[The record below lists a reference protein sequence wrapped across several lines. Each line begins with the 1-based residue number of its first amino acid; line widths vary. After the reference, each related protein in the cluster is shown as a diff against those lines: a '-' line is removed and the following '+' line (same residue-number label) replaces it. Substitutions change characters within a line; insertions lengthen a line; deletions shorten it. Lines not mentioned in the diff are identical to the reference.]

1 MQTLFHEIR
10 YALRTLAKAPG
21 FTVIAVFALA
31 LGIGANTAIF
41 SVVDAVLLR
50 PLPYP
55 DPDRLVLLREST
67 STFPNGSV
75 SYPNYLDWR
84 AGQHSF
90 TDIALVRRE
99 ALNFALAAGGDAAPD
114 RVNGARVT
122 YNYLSILGVKPLIG
136 RDLTEADDQPG
147 SAPVV
152 LIGEA
157 IWRTR
162 FAKSPA
168 VLGRQ
173 VVVDGVQREIV
184 GVLPEK
190 VKFPRLAQIW
200 VPLADLRKEDN
211 VIRRG
216 NHPGFSSLG
225 RLKPGVP
232 LTQAKADL
240 DTIAVALEKQ
250 YPDTNTTRRVSMQLL
265 LEAAVGEYRHNLHL
279 LLGAVACVLLIAC
292 ANVANLQLA
301 RALARLK
308 ELAVRAALGASR
320 WALARQLL
328 AESTLLAIFGGAA
341 GVILAVWSLDT
352 IVALSP
358 QNIPRFQET
367 RIDRTALLFT
377 GVVALVAG
385 VLAGIWP
392 AWRISN
398 TEELSLVLHEAGTR
412 GGSGGAARQRARSA
426 LVVTQVALAVVL
438 LATAGLTLKSFWR
451 AQNEP
456 INFDPHNI
464 LLTTIDLPKA
474 GYDKIDEKGN
484 RVFDDD
490 KSRGFYN
497 QLLERVRG
505 LPGVE
510 AAAIGVNIPFDD
522 SEWDSYFHI
531 TGTPRAEPG
540 KEPSAEINIVSPD
553 YFKVMKMPI
562 IRGRA
567 FGPQETSDKER
578 SRSVII
584 DQTFAERYFPGRDPI
599 GLNIDDNQ
607 RQEEGTDPAAEP
619 KGPPLTI
626 VGMVA
631 RTRNEAPGEANV
643 ESLGFVHMYFS
654 DQQNPA
660 SSNTLMLH
668 VHGGDPK
675 ALVGAVRREV
685 QALDPTLPIGAIATM
700 EENIASSLAT
710 RRLTMTLLGAFAGL
724 ALVLASVGIYGVM
737 ALSTAQRT
745 REMGIRFALGASRA
759 DVLRL
764 ILGQGISLIAIGL
777 LVGLAGAFAASR
789 ALNSLLYGVGALDV
803 PALIGA
809 LFTLAAVALIACY
822 LPARRASLVD
832 PIEALRTE

>member
-1 MQTLFHEIR
+1 MQNLFHEIR
-10 YALRTLAKAPG
+10 YALRTLMKAPV
-21 FTVIAVFALA
+21 FSVISILVLG

-41 SVVDAVLLR
+41 SVVNAVLLR

-84 AGQHSF
+84 ASQHSF
-90 TDIALVRRE
+90 TDLALVRRE
-99 ALNFALAAGGDAAPD
+99 SFNFAVSAGGDAAPD
-114 RVNGARVT
+114 RVNGGRVT
-122 YNYLSILGVKPLIG
+122 YNYLSILGVRPLIG

-152 LIGEA
+152 LIGER

-162 FAKSPA
+162 FAKSA
-168 VLGRQ
+168 GVLGQQ
-173 VVVDGVQREIV
+173 VVVDGVPRAIV
-184 GVLPEK
+184 GVLPEL
-190 VKFPRLAQIW
+190 VKFPRLSQIW
-200 VPLADLRKEDN
+200 VPLADLRKEDGM
-211 VIRRG
+211 IRRG

-250 YPDTNTTRRVSMQLL
+250 YPDTNTTRRVQMQLL
-265 LEAAVGEYRHNLHL
+265 LEAAVGDYRQSLSL

-308 ELAVRAALGASR
+308 ELSVRAALGASR

-328 AESTLLAIFGGAA
+328 TESVLLAVLGAAAGVLLAI
-341 GVILAVWSLDT
+341 WSLDT

-367 RIDRTALLFT
+367 RIDLTALLFT
-377 GVVALVAG
+377 GFVALAAG
-385 VLAGIWP
+385 ILAGIWP

-398 TEELSLVLHEAGTR
+398 TEELSVVLHEAGTR
-412 GGSGGAARQRARSA
+412 GGSGGPAGQRARSA
-426 LVVTQVALAVVL
+426 LVITQVALAVVL
-438 LATAGLTLKSFWR
+438 LAAGGLMLKSFWR
-451 AQNEP
+451 AQQSP
-456 INFDPHNI
+456 LGFDPHNI
-464 LLTTIDLPKA
+464 LLAAIDLPKA
-474 GYDKIDEKGN
+474 GYDKIDEKGK

-497 QLLERVRG
+497 QLLERVRV

-510 AAAIGVNIPFDD
+510 AAAMGVNIPFDD
-522 SEWDSYFHI
+522 NEWDSYFHI

-540 KEPSAEINIVSPD
+540 KEPSAEVNIVSPD

-567 FGPQETSDKER
+567 FGPEETPDKTR

-607 RQEEGTDPAAEP
+607 RQEEGDDPAAEP

-626 VGMVA
+626 VGVVA
-631 RTRNEAPGEANV
+631 RTRNEAPGEKNV

-654 DQQNPA
+654 DQQNPS
-660 SSNTLMLH
+660 SSNTLMLR
-668 VHGGDPK
+668 VPSGDPK

-700 EENIASSLAT
+700 EENIASSLAA

-737 ALSTAQRT
+737 VLSTAQRT
-745 REMGIRFALGASRA
+745 RELGIRFALGASRG

-764 ILGQGISLIAIGL
+764 VLGQGISLIGIGL

-832 PIEALRTE
+832 PIVALRTE

>member
-1 MQTLFHEIR
+1 MQTLLHEIR
-10 YALRTLAKAPG
+10 YALRTLTKAPG
-21 FTVIAVFALA
+21 FTVIAIFALA

-41 SVVDAVLLR
+41 SVVNAVLLR

-90 TDIALVRRE
+90 TDLALVRRE
-99 ALNFALAAGGDAAPD
+99 SLNFAATAGGDAAPD
-114 RVNGARVT
+114 RLNGARVT
-122 YNYLSILGVKPLIG
+122 YNYLSVLGVKPLIG

-152 LIGEA
+152 LIGESV
-157 IWRTR
+157 WRTR
-162 FAKSPA
+162 FGKSPT
-168 VLGRQ
+168 VLGQQ
-173 VVVDGVQREIV
+173 VVVDGVPREII

-216 NHPGFSSLG
+216 NHPGFSTLG

-240 DTIAVALEKQ
+240 ETIAVALEKQ

-265 LEAAVGEYRHNLHL
+265 LEAAVGEYRQSLHL

-328 AESTLLAIFGGAA
+328 TESTLLAVFGAGA
-341 GVILAVWSLDT
+341 GVMLAVWSLDT

-367 RIDRTALLFT
+367 RIDQTALLFT
-377 GVVALVAG
+377 GIVALTAG

-398 TEELSLVLHEAGTR
+398 TEELSVVLHESGGR

-456 INFDPHNI
+456 INFDPHDV
-464 LLTTIDLPKA
+464 LLATIDLPKA

-490 KSRGFYN
+490 KIRGFYN
-497 QLLERVRG
+497 QLLDRVRP

-510 AAAIGVNIPFDD
+510 AAAIGVNLPFDD

-531 TGTPRAEPG
+531 TGTPRSEPG

-567 FGPQETSDKER
+567 FGPQETTDKER

-584 DQTFAERYFPGRDPI
+584 DSTFAERYFPGRDPI

-607 RQEEGTDPAAEP
+607 RQEDGADPAAEP

-626 VGMVA
+626 VGVVA
-631 RTRNEAPGEANV
+631 RTRNEAPGENNV
-643 ESLGFVHMYFS
+643 EKLGFVHMYFS

-660 SSNTLMLH
+660 SSYKLMLR

-685 QALDPTLPIGAIATM
+685 QAIDPTLPIGAIATM

-764 ILGQGISLIAIGL
+764 ILGRGVALIGIGL
-777 LVGLAGAFAASR
+777 LAGLVGAFAASR
-789 ALNSLLYGVGALDV
+789 ALNSLLYGVGTLDV
-803 PALIGA
+803 GA
-809 LFTLAAVALIACY
+809 LVGALATLAAVALFACY